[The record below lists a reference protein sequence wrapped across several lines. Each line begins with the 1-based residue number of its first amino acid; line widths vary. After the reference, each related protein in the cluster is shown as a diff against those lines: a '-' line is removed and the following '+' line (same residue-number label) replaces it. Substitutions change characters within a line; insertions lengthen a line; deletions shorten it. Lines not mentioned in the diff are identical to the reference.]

1 MLFLL
6 GYVAQEC
13 PNLMATGKS
22 FKSKFKYLKDDV
34 MNKGVW
40 ISKYIL
46 LHFNMIL
53 IIYENDKLH
62 NLEDY
67 DRIVWGDKLGKKSKS
82 TCGKST
88 WWVFQLRRKFEQL
101 KMMYFKDIIKDILLS
116 SSSLLSFSFSNIC
129 RQGCFSWCLYQESKI
144 FFSVASLDE
153 ICCTRFL

>member
-13 PNLMATGKS
+13 PNLMATRKS
-22 FKSKFKYLKDDV
+22 FKSKFKYFKDDV

-67 DRIVWGDKLGKKSKS
+67 DRIVWGDILGKKSKS
-82 TCGKST
+82 TYRKSHD
-88 WWVFQLRRKFEQL
+88 E
-101 KMMYFKDIIKDILLS
+101 Y
-116 SSSLLSFSFSNIC
+116 SN
-129 RQGCFSWCLYQESKI
+129 
-144 FFSVASLDE
+144 
-153 ICCTRFL
+153 